1 MRHADIY
8 IYDDSFS
15 ALDFRTDA
23 KLRSELRKE
32 MTDEIVLIVA
42 QRVSTIM
49 DADQIIVL
57 DEGRIV
63 GKGTHKELLK
73 NCSVYHE
80 IAASQLSEEELAY
93 E

>member
-1 MRHADIY
+1 
-8 IYDDSFS
+8 
-15 ALDFRTDA
+15 
-23 KLRSELRKE
+23 

-73 NCSVYHE
+73 NCMY
-80 IAASQLSEEELAY
+80 IMKLQLPS
-93 E
+93 

>member
-1 MRHADIY
+1 MTIL
-8 IYDDSFS
+8 SPP
-15 ALDFRTDA
+15 LDFRTDA

-73 NCSVYHE
+73 KLQCIS
-80 IAASQLSEEELAY
+80 
-93 E
+93 